1 MSKKQISFVP
11 QAGLLMRPVKV
22 KTELNVKSSHTLSEN
37 VFLHKNGAILDEN
50 SREKVELN
58 EYSSHVEEDWLPVA
72 SAADLPAVGG
82 EPLAELPAGSGEA
95 GKSLRDR
102 LKSTDSE
109 LVNERLESLCMK
121 KSAAAAV
128 AGGGSERDNSQESLD
143 ISFESTFRNGAA

>member
-1 MSKKQISFVP
+1 MYIFAL

-72 SAADLPAVGG
+72 AATDLPAVGG

-121 KSAAAAV
+121 KSSASAAG